1 MGREAVDWVSG
12 LVGSSMEPELSDL
25 TLVLL
30 GGIQRKVPVLGS
42 VWERTMKLL
51 VASSSCSGI
60 ASRELMEEV
69 MVIGSMLGLELN
81 SSNL

>member
-1 MGREAVDWVSG
+1 MGREAVDWVSR
-12 LVGSSMEPELSDL
+12 LMGSSIEPELSDL
-25 TLVLL
+25 TLELL
-30 GGIQRKVPVLGS
+30 GGIQRKVPLLGS

-60 ASRELMEEV
+60 ASRELMEEA
-69 MVIGSMLGLELN
+69 MVIGSILGLELN